1 MSDFLLRVRRHI
13 LFLPLLA
20 PVLMMAVMQGI
31 YTVWSQKLQWDIA
44 QGNGDTDMLLAFDWE
59 VIQVWFTVYLLVY
72 AVGYTVQLS
81 WWWSVAT
88 KLRSYLPE
96 GTGLKPTR
104 FRIAFTIAAIYLV
117 GLLTAQF
124 VGFGYAREFFE
135 IFTVT
140 ANGGEV
146 PEFFDSPNFLRT
158 ILFYWALAMLV
169 GLLGMAAMVY
179 CAYYVGKTLRCIEKQ
194 EPQKGSAVL
203 GNVVLSYFLV
213 IGVWILQ
220 PKVNRLLR
228 EGRMT
233 EDITEVETML

>member
-59 VIQVWFTVYLLVY
+59 AIQTWFTVYLLVY
-72 AVGYTVQLS
+72 TIGYIVQLS

-88 KLRSYLPE
+88 KLHTYLPE
-96 GTGLKPTR
+96 GTGLKPGQ
-104 FRIAFTIAAIYLV
+104 FRIAFTVAVIYLA
-117 GLLTAQF
+117 GMLTAQY

-135 IFTVT
+135 
-140 ANGGEV
+140 ALMSSGAGGAP
-146 PEFFDSPNFLRT
+146 PEFLDSPDLLRT
-158 ILFYWALAMLV
+158 IFLYWALAMLI
-169 GLLGMAAMVY
+169 GLLGMAAMIY

-194 EPQKGSAVL
+194 EPQTGSAIL
-203 GNVVLSYFLV
+203 GNVALSYFLV
-213 IGVWILQ
+213 IGVWMLQ

-228 EGRMT
+228 DGRMT
-233 EDITEVETML
+233 DEPAML